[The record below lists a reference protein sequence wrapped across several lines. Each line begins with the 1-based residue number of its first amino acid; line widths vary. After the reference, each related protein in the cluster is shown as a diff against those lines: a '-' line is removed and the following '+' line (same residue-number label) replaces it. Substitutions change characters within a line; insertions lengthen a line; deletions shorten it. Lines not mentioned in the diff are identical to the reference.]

1 MRRVLLFHLLT
12 ATSAGI
18 YAQAYEDKIEYNKDK
33 QACLVMEYKFP
44 PEAVENAFVSRMNK
58 LGYKGRDEKG
68 VFNKDKGFTVY
79 KNATIAEIS
88 PGRYDYIINIDRK
101 SRKESDETMLY
112 LLIMKDGAN
121 ALSRLNT
128 DELGKAKDFLYN
140 LLPEIDAASLELQI
154 TAQEETVSRAEKK
167 LKTLQDDKDELEK
180 KIKKLQ
186 DDLEDNIKAQE
197 KQSAEIE
204 NQRKALDAMKARR
217 KKN

>member
-1 MRRVLLFHLLT
+1 MKRMLLFFLSAALT
-12 ATSAGI
+12 AQVN
-18 YAQAYEDKIEYNKDK
+18 AQAYEDKIEYNREK

-44 PEAVENAFVSRMNK
+44 SEAVENAFVSRMNK

-68 VFNKDKGFTVY
+68 MFNKDKGFTVY

-154 TAQEETVSRAEKK
+154 TAQEETVSKAEKK
-167 LKTLQDDKDELEK
+167 LKTMQDDKDELEK

-197 KQSAEIE
+197 KQSVEIE

>member
-33 QACLVMEYKFP
+33 QACIVMEYKFS
-44 PEAVENAFVSRMNK
+44 PEAVENAVTEKMDK
-58 LGYKGRDEKG
+58 LGFKGRHEKG
-68 VFNKDKGFTVY
+68 MFNKDKGFTVY

-88 PGRYDYIINIDRK
+88 PGRYDYIMNIEHK

-128 DELGKAKDFLYN
+128 EELGKAKSFLYN
-140 LLPEIDAASLELQI
+140 LLPEIEAASLELQI
-154 TAQEETVSRAEKK
+154 TAQEETVSKAEKK
-167 LKTLQDDKDELEK
+167 LKTLQDNKDELEK

-186 DDLEDNIKAQE
+186 DDLEENSKAQE

-204 NQRKALDAMKARR
+204 NQRKALEAMKARR